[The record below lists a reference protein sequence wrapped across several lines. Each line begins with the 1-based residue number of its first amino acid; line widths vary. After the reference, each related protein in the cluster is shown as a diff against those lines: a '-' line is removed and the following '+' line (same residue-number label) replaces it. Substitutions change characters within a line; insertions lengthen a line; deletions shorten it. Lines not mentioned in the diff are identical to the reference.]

1 MVRLELD
8 THLVEIIM
16 DTLFTI
22 VIINDKDL

>member
-22 VIINDKDL
+22 VILNDKDL